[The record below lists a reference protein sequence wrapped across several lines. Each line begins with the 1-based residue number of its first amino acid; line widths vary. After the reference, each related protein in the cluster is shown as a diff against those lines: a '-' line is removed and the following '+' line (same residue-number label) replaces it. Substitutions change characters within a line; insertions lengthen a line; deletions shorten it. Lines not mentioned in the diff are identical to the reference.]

1 MFIEETVPKNA
12 HRICLLLFVTFFLK
26 ISLKFIKSLGRYE
39 DFYSL
44 ILAISANYSDFL
56 LLLVAKKYISTSKAF
71 SVFFQPLTIVIKFSI
86 LDVSGGPGHV
96 SE

>member
-1 MFIEETVPKNA
+1 MFIEETAPKNA
-12 HRICLLLFVTFFLK
+12 HKICLLLFVTFFLK

-44 ILAISANYSDFL
+44 ILAISANYSDFFAV
-56 LLLVAKKYISTSKAF
+56 VAKKKDLSTSKVF
-71 SVFFQPLTIVIKFSI
+71 SVFFQPLTVVIKFSI
-86 LDVSGGPGHV
+86 LDVSGRPGHV

>member
-1 MFIEETVPKNA
+1 MFIEETAPKNA
-12 HRICLLLFVTFFLK
+12 HKICLLLFVTFFLK

-44 ILAISANYSDFL
+44 ILAISANYSDFFAV
-56 LLLVAKKYISTSKAF
+56 VAKKYLSTSKVF
-71 SVFFQPLTIVIKFSI
+71 SVFFQPLTVVIKFSI
-86 LDVSGGPGHV
+86 LDVSGRPGHV

>member
-44 ILAISANYSDFL
+44 ILAISANYSDFFAV
-56 LLLVAKKYISTSKAF
+56 VAKKKIF
-71 SVFFQPLTIVIKFSI
+71 QHPRFFQYFFSR
-86 LDVSGGPGHV
+86 
-96 SE
+96 